1 MLLVSRLRDLDQ
13 AICVHQHVKHVV
25 DCSPGRTT
33 RQGQPERLVDRTTL
47 NDLSY
52 ETSGGEKARM
62 PSRRAASRRQRS
74 TSRPSSLMP
83 RSIRFCAPASFPIK
97 EGARTR
103 SAVNATCSSIRT
115 GVVIAHQ
122 TFGDMLRW
130 NPHFHAIV
138 LEGGFDEQGT
148 FVYIP
153 LGHLQAMTEL
163 LRRRVVALLVDQTC
177 TSSTLW
183 DFLAELGDCL
193 RQLYSTSHR
202 RGCNSFVVMACT
214 PRGSRVTGPACPTFC
229 SGRHQVG
236 RAKMTTR
243 PPPHPTGPRAQRCL
257 QRKPTLQTRVNVGM
271 RGPACSLESTKSTH
285 LSAPAAELG

>member
-1 MLLVSRLRDLDQ
+1 M
-13 AICVHQHVKHVV
+13 
-25 DCSPGRTT
+25 
-33 RQGQPERLVDRTTL
+33 DRTTL

-52 ETSGGEKARM
+52 ETSGGENPRM

-183 DFLAELGDCL
+183 TSLPSSEITCGN
-193 RQLYSTSHR
+193 ST
-202 RGCNSFVVMACT
+202 A
-214 PRGSRVTGPACPTFC
+214 
-229 SGRHQVG
+229 
-236 RAKMTTR
+236 
-243 PPPHPTGPRAQRCL
+243 HPTGAGATHSSLWFVLLADQGSLDPHALRSAAGAIRLHEPR
-257 QRKPTLQTRVNVGM
+257 
-271 RGPACSLESTKSTH
+271 
-285 LSAPAAELG
+285 